1 MSDEHNPN
9 AFDASLSFVEEYV
22 AETFSS
28 AEIPALA
35 SSPAT
40 FSSSTSRFSDATP
53 SDFCEPVADPTA
65 KLAETLAMV
74 PLPIADQGNYAAYRK
89 IAVDLTALLRKRV
102 TECGEA
108 LRERRHLRE
117 SSKEP

>member
-1 MSDEHNPN
+1 METRQAWKGIAGRQRKRRESAQREN
-9 AFDASLSFVEEYV
+9 SRLRIIEE
-22 AETFSS
+22 
-28 AEIPALA
+28 
-35 SSPAT
+35 
-40 FSSSTSRFSDATP
+40 
-53 SDFCEPVADPTA
+53 
-65 KLAETLAMV
+65 K
-74 PLPIADQGNYAAYRK
+74 QRK